1 LEDLTALTLLTLV
14 VIKLQDSVKVDEER
28 DRMMPIAD
36 AIGAATARGLELA
49 RVLLVES
56 DMASRLTL
64 QTLLQACGYAVDV
77 AASAAEAVGKLD
89 ESIYELVLSDPDM
102 ESPEAGRGVIAYA
115 KRKDYKPAT
124 AMIRK
129 HRDGSAQ
136 EDRKKSS
143 RRMLVE
149 AEDVTTFLGQVA
161 ELISLRATRR
171 SERALRLAAYN

>member
-1 LEDLTALTLLTLV
+1 
-14 VIKLQDSVKVDEER
+14 
-28 DRMMPIAD
+28 MPIAD
-36 AIGAATARGLELA
+36 SRAAATARCLELA

-56 DMASRLTL
+56 DVASRLTL
-64 QTLLQACGYAVDV
+64 QTLLRACGYAVDV

-89 ESIYELVLSDPDM
+89 EGIYELVLTDSHM
-102 ESPEAGRGVIAYA
+102 GSPEAGRGVLAYA
-115 KRKDYKPAT
+115 RRKEYKPAT

-129 HRDGSAQ
+129 HRDGNAR

-171 SERALRLAAYN
+171 SERALRLSANN

>member
-1 LEDLTALTLLTLV
+1 

>member
-1 LEDLTALTLLTLV
+1 M
-14 VIKLQDSVKVDEER
+14 IS
-28 DRMMPIAD
+28 IAD
-36 AIGAATARGLELA
+36 SREAAAGRGLELA

-56 DMASRLTL
+56 DVASRLTL
-64 QTLLQACGYAVDV
+64 QTLLRACGYSVDV

-89 ESIYELVLSDPDM
+89 ECAYELVLTDSHM
-102 ESPEAGRGVIAYA
+102 ESPEAGRRMLAYA
-115 KRKDYKPAT
+115 RRKDYKPAT

-129 HRDGSAQ
+129 HRDGNAR

-143 RRMLVE
+143 HRMLVG

-171 SERALRLAAYN
+171 SERTLRMSAANN

>member
-1 LEDLTALTLLTLV
+1 M
-14 VIKLQDSVKVDEER
+14 IS
-28 DRMMPIAD
+28 IAD
-36 AIGAATARGLELA
+36 SREAAAGRGLELA

-56 DMASRLTL
+56 DVASRLTL
-64 QTLLQACGYAVDV
+64 QTLLRACGYSVDV

-89 ESIYELVLSDPDM
+89 ECAYELVLTDSNM
-102 ESPEAGRGVIAYA
+102 ESPEAGRGMLAYA
-115 KRKDYKPAT
+115 RRKDYKPAT

-129 HRDGSAQ
+129 HRDGNAR

-171 SERALRLAAYN
+171 SERTLRMSAANN

>member
-1 LEDLTALTLLTLV
+1 
-14 VIKLQDSVKVDEER
+14 
-28 DRMMPIAD
+28 MMPIAG

-56 DMASRLTL
+56 DVASRLTL
-64 QTLLQACGYAVDV
+64 QTLLEACGYAVDV

-89 ESIYELVLSDPDM
+89 DSIYELVLSDPDM
-102 ESPEAGRGVIAYA
+102 ESPEAGREVLAYA
-115 KRKDYKPAT
+115 KRKEYKPAT
-124 AMIRK
+124 ATIRK
-129 HRDGSAQ
+129 RRDGSAR

-171 SERALRLAAYN
+171 SERALRLAADN

>member
-1 LEDLTALTLLTLV
+1 M
-14 VIKLQDSVKVDEER
+14 IS
-28 DRMMPIAD
+28 IAD
-36 AIGAATARGLELA
+36 SREAAAGRGLELA

-56 DMASRLTL
+56 DVASRLTL
-64 QTLLQACGYAVDV
+64 QTLLRACGYSVDV

-89 ESIYELVLSDPDM
+89 ECAYELVLVDSHM
-102 ESPEAGRGVIAYA
+102 EAEAGRRMLAYA
-115 KRKDYKPAT
+115 RRKDYKPAT

-129 HRDGSAQ
+129 HRDGNAR

-149 AEDVTTFLGQVA
+149 AEDVSTFLSQVA

-171 SERALRLAAYN
+171 SERTLRMSAANN